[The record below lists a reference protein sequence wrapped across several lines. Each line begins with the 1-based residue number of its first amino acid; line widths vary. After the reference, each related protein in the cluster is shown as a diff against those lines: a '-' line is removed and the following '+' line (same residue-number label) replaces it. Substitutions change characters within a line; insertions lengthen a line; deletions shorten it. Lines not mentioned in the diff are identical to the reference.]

1 MRDNFFIDLQL
12 FADGASGGTG
22 GGDGA
27 GVSAAAAGQ
36 PGENSAAAGQSVS
49 LESLGVPQDK
59 AEKYRARKKVAAEP
73 ATAPK
78 TQKNPQSE
86 GAAQP
91 ETVAAQQAAAAQD
104 NTGSASEK
112 VQTAAP
118 LVWDEVMKDPE
129 INKKMQQTVAAR
141 VKGYQS
147 IINQLTPAMEL
158 LGKKYGIDTS
168 DMAKFDYEALANA
181 VGNDESLY
189 EGIAK
194 ELGVNR
200 STAKAI
206 TQREQKLAARERAVN
221 ETMQDQMMREHFNK
235 MEGQAAELKQ
245 SFPSFDLRTELANPA
260 FARMVS
266 PGGGLTVEQ
275 AYYALHH
282 REIEAAKEKQ
292 TAAHVAQA
300 LSNSVQSGR
309 KLPREN
315 GISGSASEPV
325 TNKLYSQM
333 TREERAE
340 YKAKLQREAGLR
352 R

>member
-1 MRDNFFIDLQL
+1 MRDNLFIDLQL

-36 PGENSAAAGQSVS
+36 SGVNSAAAGQSVS
-49 LESLGVPQDK
+49 LEYLGVPQDK
-59 AEKYRARKKVAAEP
+59 AERYRARKKASAAP
-73 ATAPK
+73 STAPK
-78 TQKNPQSE
+78 AQGNILAE
-86 GAAQP
+86 GTAQP
-91 ETVAAQQAAAAQD
+91 ETVAVQQAAAAQD

-112 VQTAAP
+112 AKTSTP

-141 VKGYQS
+141 VKSYQS
-147 IINQLTPAMEL
+147 IINQLAPAMEL
-158 LGKKYGIDTS
+158 LGKKYGIDTG

-189 EGIAK
+189 ESIAK

-235 MEGQAAELKQ
+235 MEGQAAELKR
-245 SFPSFDLRTELANPA
+245 SFPSFDLRAELANPA

-266 PGGGLTVEQ
+266 PSGGLTVEQ

-309 KLPREN
+309 QLPREN